1 MGTTGLSV
9 IMQAVTKA
17 TAILRLARAG
27 SRSICLNLTCPL
39 QVRHLSKS
47 RSWRMRLVQF
57 LTVGDPCGM
66 RVGVQQK
73 EAGKVIDLNLF
84 DSSLP
89 RTMKEFLEKG
99 DVAMET
105 ARRALDC
112 GNNALCHSAIELLSP
127 VTNPDK
133 VVCVGM
139 NYMDHCLEQNVAIP
153 KEPVIFSKFGSSIV
167 GPYSDI
173 IHPTDTNEVDWEVE
187 LAFVI
192 GKKGKHIKKE
202 AAMEHV
208 AGFMVANDVSARDWQ
223 MKRNGKQWLLGKTF
237 DTFCPLGP
245 AIVTRDALSDPHNL
259 GIRCRVNGQI
269 MQDSNTS
276 QLVFKTEQ
284 LVAWVSQFVTL
295 SPGDVFLTGTPSGVG
310 VFRKPPKFLK
320 RGDIVECEIDEI
332 GTLRNVIN

>member
-1 MGTTGLSV
+1 
-9 IMQAVTKA
+9 
-17 TAILRLARAG
+17 
-27 SRSICLNLTCPL
+27 
-39 QVRHLSKS
+39 
-47 RSWRMRLVQF
+47 MRLVQF
-57 LTVGDPCGM
+57 VTVGDPCGM

-99 DVAMET
+99 DIAMET

-173 IHPTDTNEVDWEVE
+173 IHPTDSNEVDWEVE

-202 AAMEHV
+202 ATMEHV

-269 MQDSNTS
+269 MQESNTS

-295 SPGDVFLTGTPSGVG
+295 FPGDVFLTGTPSGVG